1 MKNSARET
9 AFKVLLKIEKDKAYS
24 NLTLDA
30 ALKES
35 RLSSR
40 DKAFASAL
48 VYGVLERQITIDYE
62 LSLHLKQPLKKLK
75 KQVLVALRLGAFQL
89 LFLNSVP
96 TSAAVNESVVISKE
110 NGFSFASGLINAV
123 LRAVSKSGLLLPE
136 KNDFQKYIS
145 IKYSCPEWLVSKWS
159 REYGEKM
166 TEEILKHSIGTPKI
180 TVRVNTLKTTSDE
193 LLELLTNSAV
203 VCETGVLSNS
213 IVINSL
219 PCAVEELDEF
229 KNGLFHVQ
237 GIPSQLCSLTVG
249 AKENDVVFDLCSAP
263 GGKAFTV
270 AEEMKNKGVLKAFDV
285 YEKRV
290 GLIKSG
296 AKRLG
301 LDCIDAAMSNAEA
314 FDPTLGFADCVLCD
328 VPCSGLGIISKKPEI
343 KFKSEEDFAALPE
356 IQFKIL
362 ENGSKYVKD
371 GGRLVYS
378 TCTLSKAENEEVC
391 NRFLKEHPEFIS
403 QKPFFKK
410 DDGSFATVFPSENN
424 SDGFFV
430 ALFVRKEKL

>member
-1 MKNSARET
+1 MKNSARQT

-24 NLTLDA
+24 NITLDA

-48 VYGVLERQITIDYE
+48 VYGVLERQITLDYE

-75 KQVLVALRLGAFQL
+75 NQVLVALRLGAFQL

-96 TSAAVNESVVISKE
+96 SSAAVNESVVLSKE
-110 NGFSFASGLINAV
+110 NGFAFASGLINAV
-123 LRAVSKSGLLLPE
+123 LRSVSKSGLCLPE
-136 KNDFQKYIS
+136 KSDFQKYIS
-145 IKYSCPEWLVSKWS
+145 IKYSCPEWLVSKWR
-159 REYGEKM
+159 REYGEKQ
-166 TEEILKHSIGTPKI
+166 TEENLKYSIGSPKI
-180 TVRVNTLKTTSDE
+180 TVRVNTLKTTQEALFASFE
-193 LLELLTNSAV
+193 KNGV
-203 VCETGVLSNS
+203 QCETGVLSNS

-219 PCAVEELDEF
+219 PCALEELEEF

-237 GIPSQLCSLTVG
+237 GIPSQFCALTVG

-263 GGKAFTV
+263 GGKAFTI
-270 AEEMKNKGVLKAFDV
+270 AEEMNNNGVLKAFDI

-290 GLIKSG
+290 GLIESG
-296 AKRLG
+296 AERLG
-301 LDCIDAAMSNAEA
+301 LGCIKAATSNAEI
-314 FDPTLGFADCVLCD
+314 FDPGLGYADCVLCD

-343 KFKSEEDFAALPE
+343 KFKNEEDFASLPE

-378 TCTLSKAENEEVC
+378 TCTLSKAENEDVC
-391 NRFLKEHPEFIS
+391 NRFLEKHSDFVP

-410 DDGSFATVFPSENN
+410 DDGNFATVFPSEKN
-424 SDGFFV
+424 SDGFFI
-430 ALFVRKEKL
+430 ALFVRKEKP